1 MKFIQKKSWK
11 AKTESDN
18 MKILKKSPVTF
29 GESPRQLISQ
39 LRADIPKLNV
49 VAQRSKEL
57 KVTAFFIVRVGHAK
71 KRRLATLWSM
81 KIYPYLVQ
89 TLDSTAAVRS
99 CVLPGWQVYLQAAEV
114 TLIAEGTAGSLKMQA
129 DPMKS
134 SLLPC

>member
-71 KRRLATLWSM
+71 KRRLATLV
-81 KIYPYLVQ
+81 KHENIP
-89 TLDSTAAVRS
+89 
-99 CVLPGWQVYLQAAEV
+99 
-114 TLIAEGTAGSLKMQA
+114 
-129 DPMKS
+129 
-134 SLLPC
+134 LPCSDT